1 MNTLQM
7 RVQNYLEA
15 DDFKLLDAR
24 DGFLVADRPEAR
36 DAHDTLLLWF
46 PPPPA

>member
-15 DDFKLLDAR
+15 DDFKLLDTR
-24 DGFLVADRPEAR
+24 DGFLV
-36 DAHDTLLLWF
+36 HL
-46 PPPPA
+46 